1 MISNSNKAKFQHGR
15 LSRPQQQSG
24 RTSGLDKILLMR
36 ESLWRFLWF
45 WANNFSKGYKIVQGS
60 SLREQKI
67 DFPMVSC
74 TSLKSRTLDPFCKSD
89 NLTMDRS
96 NRSENT
102 TQDIFLWKV
111 VLKSCLTTWSGADRW
126 PYGFVHFHVILKH
139 FDQLS
144 SSKILTLATRNGNVG
159 QKIA

>member
-102 TQDIFLWKV
+102 TQDIFLWKG

-126 PYGFVHFHVILKH
+126 PYGFVHHHVDSMY
-139 FDQLS
+139 FDQWWRG
-144 SSKILTLATRNGNVG
+144 KIPTQVIQNVHVV
-159 QKIA
+159 